1 MKDRV
6 IRERIF
12 FFILVGILIL
22 LTLILI
28 WPFLSAILAAV
39 AFVVIL
45 KPLYSWLLEKG
56 WVKGSENRAVAAT
69 IIIFILVIAI
79 PAVLIVGAAISQADA
94 LLSGEDLGGVER
106 SLESA
111 AAQIEESIQGIAGEV
126 FQVDEAQIAEAIQDA
141 IKAGTGWLGDLLIS
155 LGKSL
160 PLFFTTIVIVLVL
173 MVVLL
178 PRYKRPGR
186 QDLVDVI
193 PLPKEITHLYLDKID
208 LMIVAMFRGTIV
220 IAIIQG
226 LAMGVVFWI
235 AGVPYVPLLTVASM
249 LASII
254 PVAGI
259 SWVAWPVG
267 IILIL
272 QGNVVEGVFVIV
284 SFLVI
289 VSNIDTVLRPRMVP
303 KGAYLNPA
311 LVLLSVFGGLQL
323 MGLIGIFY
331 GPVIMI
337 LLVTSVDVY
346 TKYMLRSDLEML
358 AEGEGLDLQELGLA
372 TQEDEVEK
380 EDSGETMALIKSLAA
395 RVRRGPLSRE
405 TESEVSE

>member
-1 MKDRV
+1 
-6 IRERIF
+6 
-12 FFILVGILIL
+12 
-22 LTLILI
+22 
-28 WPFLSAILAAV
+28 LSAILAAV